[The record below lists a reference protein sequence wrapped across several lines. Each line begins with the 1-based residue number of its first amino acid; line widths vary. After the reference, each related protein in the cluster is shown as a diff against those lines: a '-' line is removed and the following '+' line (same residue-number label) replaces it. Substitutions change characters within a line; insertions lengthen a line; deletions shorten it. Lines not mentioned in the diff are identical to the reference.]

1 MICVTLA
8 QLKLFLPRRPRRS
21 RRCDGHVI
29 PNALT
34 HFTDQLYD
42 RFDIKPEHLVFEHLG
57 QPDLSTFFIGG
68 RVVSKKIGRDL
79 PSGVLGFALPL
90 PSKATNED
98 PVGQRAAR
106 SERQIAIGIT
116 IDEMQGFFG
125 PPKHL
130 VDYTFKGRPASYRI
144 YQTDEGSAFASFTF
158 VDGVLIEFGGGGR
171 TPLSKILNGG

>member
-1 MICVTLA
+1 M
-8 QLKLFLPRRPRRS
+8 
-21 RRCDGHVI
+21 I

-42 RFDIKPEHLVFEHLG
+42 RFDIKLEHLVFEHLG
-57 QPDLSTFFIGG
+57 QPDLSTFFIRG
-68 RVVSKKIGRDL
+68 RVESKKIGRDL

-90 PSKATNED
+90 PPKATNED

-130 VDYTFKGRPASYRI
+130 VDYTFKGRSASYRI
-144 YQTDEGSAFASFTF
+144 YQTDEGGAFASFTF

-171 TPLSKILNGG
+171 TPLSKILDGG

>member
-1 MICVTLA
+1 
-8 QLKLFLPRRPRRS
+8 
-21 RRCDGHVI
+21 
-29 PNALT
+29 
-34 HFTDQLYD
+34 
-42 RFDIKPEHLVFEHLG
+42 
-57 QPDLSTFFIGG
+57 
-68 RVVSKKIGRDL
+68 VSKKIGRDL
-79 PSGVLGFALPL
+79 PSGFLGFALPL
-90 PSKATNED
+90 PPKATNED

-144 YQTDEGSAFASFTF
+144 YQTDEGGAFASFTF

-171 TPLSKILNGG
+171 TPLSLSHSERPDLTVQDPHPIPVELSHDEAIEALVVGATIIPQ